1 MCLTVNYTVCTTSV
15 SPVRWANQRGGGGKA
30 GRPIFYRETV
40 PVRGQTLSFWMKGK
54 KYGRTRIIG
63 GEKPAEGVNLEEVIT
78 TESELQQY
86 YCKQV

>member
-1 MCLTVNYTVCTTSV
+1 M
-15 SPVRWANQRGGGGKA
+15 
-30 GRPIFYRETV
+30 
-40 PVRGQTLSFWMKGK
+40 LSFWMKGK

-63 GEKPAEGVNLEEVIT
+63 GEKKPAEGVNLEEVIT